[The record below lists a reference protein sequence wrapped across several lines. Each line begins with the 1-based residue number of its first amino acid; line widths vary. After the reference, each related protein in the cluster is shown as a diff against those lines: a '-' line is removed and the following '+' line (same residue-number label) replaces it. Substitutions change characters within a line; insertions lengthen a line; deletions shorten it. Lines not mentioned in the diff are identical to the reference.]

1 LAVKNAALNKACIT
15 FILSGSSNSLWLK
28 TIDFKAVT
36 GGWNSGQFLVTEGDF
51 RAIFRKISMRGAI
64 FGFNSPLRIYLGVL

>member
-1 LAVKNAALNKACIT
+1 LAVKNAALNKAGIT

-28 TIDFKAVT
+28 KIDFKAVT
-36 GGWNSGQFLVTEGDF
+36 GGWNSGQFLVAEGDF

-64 FGFNSPLRIYLGVL
+64 FGFNSPLRIYLRVL